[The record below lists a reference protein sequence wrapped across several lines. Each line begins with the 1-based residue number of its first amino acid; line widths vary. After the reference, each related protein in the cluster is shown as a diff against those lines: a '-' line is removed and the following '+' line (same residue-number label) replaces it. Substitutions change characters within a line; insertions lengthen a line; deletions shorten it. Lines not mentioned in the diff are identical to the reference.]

1 MTNMTPPNE
10 LQLFECVCLLL
21 QAGHKWPGY
30 TPERTLNR
38 LFQKLLCGHQKKIAD
53 NSPWL
58 SSDNVVVTVEQR
70 STVALKALAPGKRA
84 SSPRHT
90 DFPVVIVRYRNRDC
104 LIDGGKRIHFWHV
117 SGNTEDHPAY
127 VLTVTNG
134 DVVS

>member
-1 MTNMTPPNE
+1 MTPPNE
-10 LQLFECVCLLL
+10 LQLFEWVCLLL

-38 LFQKLLCGHQKKIAD
+38 LFQKHLGGHQEDIAG

-58 SSDNVVVTVEQR
+58 SSDNVVVTVVQR
-70 STVALKALAPGKRA
+70 STAELKALAPGTRA
-84 SSPRHT
+84 SRPRHT
-90 DFPVVIVRYRNRDC
+90 DFPVVIARYRNRDC

-117 SGNTEDHPAY
+117 SENTEDHPAY

-134 DVVS
+134 DAVS